1 MWVGD
6 TEITEE
12 GDKMADNDEL
22 NRSLPEGVNIA
33 DFIAAT
39 TKAKALGQS
48 LPPVTLEGLITGDD
62 NNDIRADLKKDG
74 VAMFH
79 NRNGEKQYIGV
90 ELNADGHVMSVA
102 AAIPRTPSKAQD
114 FLNEV
119 SDFKVYT
126 GVREVDVLLFRRIY
140 FAEGLVNNAISKVGA
155 LIANSGSYKVKRVKG
170 QRGKGGDKRAEEFRT
185 LLMWFADN
193 VNASG
198 LNSVITGGRGLKA
211 FVSQGARTALI
222 EGDHFCRTNWSKA
235 AVPTLGGAQYSL
247 PMNIQTFGGDVIYV
261 PPEAIAL
268 NVEWIY
274 WRPTRTIINS
284 LSNPHDPTLKPI
296 FDKYVPSDVQAELQ
310 KNGRYLMDPA
320 LMGHIRH
327 KGQMNL
333 MFGQSFV
340 SAAMS
345 SIAYKRALQAL
356 DIVTIENLLNRLL
369 IIKVGSENPES
380 AYHKQEVTAKRVTM
394 LQNLMSRIGPSSTI
408 IWAGPDIAVEDTG
421 ANGKIWEM
429 DGRYGIA
436 NAAIRSDM
444 GTPAAILTG
453 EGADGKASAIAAI
466 VAVSAQIQELQDEY
480 AQFLKTLAERIAEEN
495 GFEDVEVTWEFAP
508 NPLID
513 RAETTTQLLKGYQLG
528 VVPIRTL
535 IEAGYGLDFE
545 AVETLMSEEVA
556 KGYRKTMWGAPEGVL
571 DTLKNTGGGA
581 NPSGDQG
588 GGGGQGRPPD
598 TQNPGKPDPRK
609 NKDNPNPAT

>member
-1 MWVGD
+1 
-6 TEITEE
+6 
-12 GDKMADNDEL
+12 MADENDGATL
-22 NRSLPEGVNIA
+22 LPEGINIA
-33 DFIAAT
+33 DFVSAT
-39 TKAKALGQS
+39 AKAKALGQAPS
-48 LPPVTLEGLITGDD
+48 PVTLEQLVTGESNQSIRDD
-62 NNDIRADLKKDG
+62 LRKDG
-74 VAMFH
+74 VASFRGRDAQEH
-79 NRNGEKQYIGV
+79 VLGV
-90 ELNADGHVMSVA
+90 ELNAQGHVMSVA

-119 SDFKVYT
+119 ADFKVNT
-126 GVREVDVLLFRRIY
+126 GVREVDVLLYRRIY

-185 LLMWFADN
+185 LLMWFAEN

-235 AVPTLGGAQYSL
+235 SIPTLSGATYSL
-247 PMNIQTFGGDVIYV
+247 PMNIQTFGGDVIFV

-274 WRPTRTIINS
+274 WRPPRSIINS
-284 LSNPHDPTLKPI
+284 LETPKDPTLKPI
-296 FDKYVPSDVQAELQ
+296 FDKYIPPDVQAELQ
-310 KNGRYLMDPA
+310 KTGRYLLDPA

-340 SAAMS
+340 AAAMS

-369 IIKVGSENPES
+369 IIKVGSDKPES

-394 LQNLMSRIGPSSTI
+394 LQNLMKKIGPSSTI

-513 RAETTTQLLKGYQLG
+513 RGETVTQLLKGYQLG
-528 VVPIRTL
+528 AVPIRTL
-535 IEAGYGLDFE
+535 IEAGYGLDYE

-556 KGYRKTMWGAPEGVL
+556 KGYRAKMWGAPEGVL
-571 DTLKNTGGGA
+571 DAKAGGDASG
-581 NPSGDQG
+581 NPSGDG
-588 GGGGQGRPPD
+588 GGGGNQGRPPGG
-598 TQNPGKPDPRK
+598 PPDPRN

>member
-1 MWVGD
+1 
-6 TEITEE
+6 
-12 GDKMADNDEL
+12 MADDNDEVTPT
-22 NRSLPEGVNIA
+22 SLPEGINVA
-33 DFIAAT
+33 DFVSAT
-39 TKAKALGQS
+39 TKAKALGQA
-48 LPPVTLEGLITGDD
+48 LAPVTLESLVTGES
-62 NNDIRADLKKDG
+62 NSSIREDLRKEGVATFRGKDG
-74 VAMFH
+74 QEHVL
-79 NRNGEKQYIGV
+79 GV
-90 ELNADGHVMSVA
+90 ELNAEGHVMSVA

-119 SDFKVYT
+119 ADFKVNS
-126 GVREVDVLLFRRIY
+126 GVRELDVQLYRRIY

-185 LLMWFADN
+185 LLMWFAEN

-211 FVSQGARTALI
+211 FVSQGSRTALI
-222 EGDHFCRTNWSKA
+222 EGDHFCRTNWSKTK
-235 AVPTLGGAQYSL
+235 VPTLAGATFSL
-247 PMNIQTFGGDVIYV
+247 PMNIQTFGGDVIFV

-268 NVEWIY
+268 NIEWIY
-274 WRPTRTIINS
+274 WRPPRNIVNS
-284 LSNPHDPTLKPI
+284 LEKPNDATLKPL
-296 FDKYVPSDVQAELQ
+296 FDKFIPPDVQAELKKTGQ
-310 KNGRYLMDPA
+310 HLLDPA

-340 SAAMS
+340 AAAMS

-369 IIKVGSENPES
+369 IIKVGSDKPES
-380 AYHKQEVTAKRVTM
+380 VYHKQEVTAKRVTM
-394 LQNLMSRIGPSSTI
+394 LQNMMKKIGPSSTI

-480 AQFLKTLAERIAEEN
+480 AQFLRTLAERIAEEN

-513 RAETTTQLLKGYQLG
+513 RAETVTQLLKGYQLG
-528 VVPIRTL
+528 AVPIRTL

-556 KGYRKTMWGAPEGVL
+556 KGYRLKMWGAPEGVL
-571 DTLKNTGGGA
+571 DAKAGGDANG
-581 NPSGDQG
+581 NPSGAG
-588 GGGGQGRPPD
+588 GGGGTTGRPPGG
-598 TQNPGKPDPRK
+598 PPDPRN
-609 NKDNPNPAT
+609 NKDNPKPTT